1 MKQIKYILF
10 TTLLS
15 MVLISNSYSQRNWDQ
30 RSYPVYPIAEEW
42 IIAVNGGLCA
52 SNHFTQQKCRKCFRN
67 LVNTKRNLT
76 LFSIIQKLLSQ
87 LSINKKRFYHPHV
100 FC

>member
-52 SNHFTQQKCRKCFRN
+52 SNHFSWGIGGN
-67 LVNTKRNLT
+67 I
-76 LFSIIQKLLSQ
+76 S
-87 LSINKKRFYHPHV
+87 KKFITVR
-100 FC
+100 